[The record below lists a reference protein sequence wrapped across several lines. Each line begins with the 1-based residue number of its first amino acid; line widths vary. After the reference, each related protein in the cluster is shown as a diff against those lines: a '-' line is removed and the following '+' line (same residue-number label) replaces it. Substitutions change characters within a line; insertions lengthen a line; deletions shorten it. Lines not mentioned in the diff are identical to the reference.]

1 MPLRPINNGGT
12 VSITS
17 ETIPPARITTRRNA
31 IDRDEE
37 VEVNNENLQENK
49 ENIPEILGNILGE
62 QISN

>member
-1 MPLRPINNGGT
+1 MIYY
-12 VSITS
+12 
-17 ETIPPARITTRRNA
+17 IPPARITTRRNA